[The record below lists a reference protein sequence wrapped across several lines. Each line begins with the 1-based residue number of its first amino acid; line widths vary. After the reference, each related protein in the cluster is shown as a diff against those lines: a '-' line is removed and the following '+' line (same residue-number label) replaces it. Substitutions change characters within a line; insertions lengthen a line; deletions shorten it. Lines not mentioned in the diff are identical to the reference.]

1 MITEIHIKR
10 TCTKGNENIQ
20 DNFSPNINISN
31 SLNKLR
37 FIAQGDNR
45 RTISIL
51 RIKKCSFFLIFQI

>member
-10 TCTKGNENIQ
+10 TCTKGNENIKYT
-20 DNFSPNINISN
+20 FSPNISN

-51 RIKKCSFFLIFQI
+51 RIKKVFFFLIFQI

>member
-10 TCTKGNENIQ
+10 TCTKGNESIQ
-20 DNFSPNINISN
+20 ENLSPNISN

-37 FIAQGDNR
+37 FIAQGDNW

-51 RIKKCSFFLIFQI
+51 RIKKCSSFFLIFQI

>member
-10 TCTKGNENIQ
+10 TCTKGNESIQ
-20 DNFSPNINISN
+20 ENFSPNISN

-45 RTISIL
+45 RTTSIL
-51 RIKKCSFFLIFQI
+51 RIKKVFFFFLTFQI